1 MPGNDPFGSGNEVNR
16 VLVLNQSDQPLYL
29 MPGEIIVGGDQDR
42 AIGAEMV
49 IQPSDVPVPIN
60 VFCVEHGRWGG
71 RGAENV
77 TLLGNAEAL
86 EGNLS
91 LVISQSE
98 SIEDAADE
106 ADRGKF
112 IATAGSLN
120 KPARLAVQ
128 DSKNQSLVWEKV
140 AEENAKADVQQ
151 SSGAFTGQYV
161 EEEAV
166 QRLKPYV
173 DALHHPVIETNQ
185 IVGVIVAVSGE
196 VEMVDVF
203 ESTPLFSK
211 LWPKLLKSYAVDAA
225 NARDAGQDASAD
237 IACSREDACQ
247 FLLEVLNAETQESSV
262 EQGIA
267 TTKRS
272 SERLVTY
279 SADASEAAGLGGF
292 GGFGGAVHTSGFS
305 R

>member
-1 MPGNDPFGSGNEVNR
+1 MFGAGSEVNR
-16 VLVLNQSDQPLYL
+16 VLVLNQSDHPLYL

-42 AIGAEMV
+42 AIGTEMV
-49 IQPSDVPVPIN
+49 IQPSREPVPID

-77 TLLGNAEAL
+77 TMLENAEGS

-91 LVISQSE
+91 LVISQSQSLE
-98 SIEDAADE
+98 EAAEAADK
-106 ADRGKF
+106 GKF
-112 IATAGSLN
+112 VASAGSLN

-128 DSKNQSLVWEKV
+128 DSRDQSQVWEKV
-140 AEENAKADVQQ
+140 AEENAKANVQLA
-151 SSGAFTGQYV
+151 SGAFTGQYV

-173 DALHHPVIETNQ
+173 EALQQPIAETKQ
-185 IVGVIVAVSGE
+185 IVGVIVAVNSE
-196 VEMVDVF
+196 VEMVDLF
-203 ESTPLFSK
+203 ESGPLFKK

-225 NARDAGQDASAD
+225 NARDIDENVSGDKV
-237 IACSREDACQ
+237 CSRKDACQ
-247 FLLEVLNAETQESSV
+247 FLSEVLNAETQESTV
-262 EQGIA
+262 QRGIA
-267 TTKRS
+267 ITKRS
-272 SERLVTY
+272 NERLVTY

-292 GGFGGAVHTSGFS
+292 GGGLGGAVHTSGFS